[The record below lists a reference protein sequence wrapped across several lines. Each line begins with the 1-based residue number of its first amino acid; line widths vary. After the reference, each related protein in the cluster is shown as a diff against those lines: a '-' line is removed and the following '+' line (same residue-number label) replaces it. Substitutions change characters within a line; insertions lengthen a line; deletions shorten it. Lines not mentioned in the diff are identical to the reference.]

1 MKLYRFCVT
10 RLIPLTLGCLLS
22 VATGAPALAGELKL
36 EAQLIW
42 GTNDEKSPNPEH
54 KAVDPQVEKRLKKL
68 PFKWQHYFQVN
79 RKQFAVAEGDTK
91 KVVLSKDC
99 EIKVRNVG
107 KGVVEVHLF
116 GKGELV
122 SKISQSLPKDEWLVM
137 GGNAA
142 NFTSWFVVLRQV
154 D

>member
-1 MKLYRFCVT
+1 MKLNQFRVA
-10 RLIPLTLGCLLS
+10 RLILLALGCLLMLS
-22 VATGAPALAGELKL
+22 TGLSACAAELKL

-42 GTNDEKSPNPEH
+42 GTNDKKSPNPDH
-54 KAVDPQVEKRLKKL
+54 KPVDAGVEKRLKKL
-68 PFKWQHYFQVN
+68 PFKWQNYFEVN
-79 RKQFAVAEGDTK
+79 RKQFAVAQDDTK

-99 EIKVRNVG
+99 EIKVRNLG
-107 KGVVEVHLF
+107 KGVVEVQLF

-122 SKISQSLPKDEWLVM
+122 SKISQALPKGEWLVT

-142 NFTSWFVVLRQV
+142 NLTSWFVVLRQV